1 MNSATRR
8 WRADDDEAP
17 CGSSVRPATSPDH
30 LAAVAHLFGVDP
42 PPVAG
47 ARILEIASAADL
59 LPSAADLAVLGQF
72 DFVICHGVY
81 SGVPARMRDAILA
94 TIRTALAPQGVAY
107 VSYHV
112 QPGWEFG
119 EARHDSS
126 ITPCYFVDFVEHLDT
141 YDLVYLA
148 DARAE
153 TMYAADHH
161 EDTAQELIDGCQSQ
175 LELEQCL
182 DFVRH
187 RTFRQSLLVHAHR
200 AARIRYDIGPDRFP
214 ALHFASSLPVA
225 DGFTRFDHTTQH
237 YGAAGTQQIYT
248 NDHGV
253 KAAIDVLS
261 ARWPHTV
268 AWPEL
273 TASTRDR
280 LAAAGLEVPADL
292 QTRIDTLLQMLLVR
306 GLVRYRLNSVA
317 PIGDPI
323 TPGVFT
329 R

>member
-17 CGSSVRPATSPDH
+17 YGSSVRPATSPDH

-47 ARILEIASAADL
+47 ARVLEIAAAADL
-59 LPSAADLAVLGQF
+59 LPSAADLAALGQF

-81 SGVPARMRDAILA
+81 SGVPARMRDALLA
-94 TIRTALAPQGVAY
+94 TIRTALAPQGVAF
-107 VSYHV
+107 VSYHL
-112 QPGWEFG
+112 QPG
-119 EARHDSS
+119 
-126 ITPCYFVDFVEHLDT
+126 CYFVDFVEHLDT

-161 EDTAQELIDGCQSQ
+161 EDTAQELIDECQSQ

-200 AARIRYDIGPDRFP
+200 AAQIRYDIGPDRFP
-214 ALHFASSLPVA
+214 ALHFATSLPVT
-225 DGFTRFDHTTQH
+225 DGFTRFDHSTQH
-237 YGAAGTQQIYT
+237 YGAPGTQQIYT

-261 ARWPHTV
+261 VRWPYTV

-280 LAAAGLEVPADL
+280 LAAAGLDVPADL

-317 PIGDPI
+317 PTGDPT
-323 TPGVFT
+323 TPGVFI